1 MLPKN
6 GVRPQLIPEHE
17 INCLSSPQV
26 ELLYEY
32 MLEDKVIDPVRLDLC
47 EYQAIDPID
56 LYHPMEEEDDAK
68 IEVSP
73 YEALVIN
80 DISRK
85 GAIDSLPNPEPQ
97 QETLTADQIPHLNM
111 ELQNKQDMLIS
122 HKKEINLQ
130 DMDHWSVF
138 TEQLR
143 YTIPE
148 IIAPGFDIQ
157 GQGCLD
163 FSPERLNRSDQAK
176 EVSMAPLEFHYMPAS
191 EYLDRYNGIT
201 SELNVNMEYDDAVDV
216 TTTYLGHESI
226 KITDTFHPEQAFPIY
241 SNCHTHGQFVGGG
254 MLDILL
260 DTGASKSYMSKA
272 FYMRHPHLHKYPK
285 FNSTVRNL
293 QVGNGEL
300 VATLFVIPFVFK
312 VGRHLFEV
320 YTLVSEI
327 QQNMDIILGVK
338 NMFEIEG
345 EISCRTSQFKF
356 LNRSLPIFP
365 LSTHRIKIGAKAY
378 VKAKIPFIERL
389 SGHAIIKLLYK
400 GSLGTMKIRLVDN
413 LTIIQIINNTAS
425 TMYLSP
431 EESIGIVDL
440 RSLGYY
446 NIRPQVMHFNLTGA
460 HNLFSKWNLDLRF
473 EEHFTKIFTQNV
485 RYRKREVA
493 SKQQDPYPWLDED
506 DPRRKMTDEEI
517 LYKYIDLSE
526 SHLTRREKEEVMD
539 LIITH
544 KKAFSLRD
552 EIGKCPD
559 IKVNIEVNDPS
570 TFFVRP
576 FPIAEEDKPLMD
588 KCMQKLVS
596 LGILS
601 KNSTTHTSPVMLVA
615 RKGNERKRPVVDFR
629 LLNTRIVR
637 RNTSTPLLRDIFI
650 MLGRAQ
656 CEVLSC
662 VDLKEAFHSLPL
674 TSEAKEFCGIL
685 PYFGSPHFRY
695 EVLPMGLAISPQVW
709 IDYIENI
716 LCGMAD
722 KQDYIA
728 IMDDLLVHGL
738 KDNHLDRLEA
748 LFKAMVK
755 HGLKLS
761 PKKCQLFMKH
771 LTYMGNVFHI
781 NGSTISITPLQSR
794 IEAIQKLQ
802 PPTNVR
808 GCKSFCGVVNYLSIF
823 CRDLQK
829 LLKPIY
835 DLTKKGRP
843 FIWQEEQQQAFDLIK
858 ERMVNP
864 PILHLPKPG
873 GRFILYCDSS
883 RTHTGSSLWQIQEG
897 KPKLIGYAS
906 KSLPAPAVNYSV
918 TELEMTGMAVNI
930 HLWRHLLHRVEFDCA
945 VDHRAIPYIMK
956 AKTLPATT
964 RIMRL
969 LEILSGYAFNLYFV
983 KGKDMKICDFLSR
996 IDVDRG
1002 NPGEVIPISFN
1013 SFSMLNTIRK
1023 VTLQQANKLLIAT
1036 RSSTKAE
1043 GTTLP
1048 PVHGIQK
1055 HLDPAIK
1062 PEHDKSVPDQNK
1074 QKGPTSAD
1082 AKPKVLL
1089 RPRLPAS
1096 QIAKKRLIDKSIKLL
1111 NRPKPYINLPK
1122 RIPQVPNQRPIT
1134 QKDINIPNHEPIV
1147 KRESLQRQLGKEVD
1161 NTIPPLTNN
1170 EPIVHN
1176 PSPIRHFEP
1185 NPLLEIPQQAKE
1197 PQEVNRQNLTP
1208 NTGNPNAIQDPF
1220 DTQMEVPFSED
1231 IVEPV
1236 FKRPD
1241 MADFEIPPVLE
1252 EMIPDGTLIH
1262 RHLPKQSDLDK
1273 ILTQI
1278 NRKYLR
1284 KMHLPCSL
1292 RDMQAAYMQSP
1303 HFCDIYNALMFNRY
1317 PKQRRAIEKLQQ
1329 TMLSQ
1334 YIIQGGLLYI
1344 YIKNNF
1350 GEQEPILCVPPSKID
1365 IFLDQYHT
1373 SLLGGHSGITKCYQ
1387 TLKQRI
1393 YCPNLPYYVRLYII
1407 SCHICQLFKGSKKF
1421 DRPLM
1426 KRFYDINTPTM
1437 TNISMDIKHMPPSKS
1452 PYKYILVL
1460 LCDISNFLVATPM
1473 KKATAEEVCSIL
1485 FDNFMAYYA
1494 IPKRIICDQDPAFM
1508 SSLCQWFFKAYG
1520 IQLITVS
1527 PTNHKSLQAE
1537 HGIKSLS
1544 SILMKH
1550 LSGLGDDWH
1559 LYTRPAML
1567 TYNTYNT
1574 PNLDNLSPFELAL
1587 GRKPILVPRLENTP
1601 HVPVTGTFAK
1611 AKQLHEQKLKY
1622 LREKLQKFRDS
1633 RLALQN
1639 KDKEFHGYT
1648 VGQIVYMYHPR
1659 GSLLQTASKKIKC
1672 EFVGPLA
1679 IYKCVSPN
1687 QFLLMSLDGY
1697 LYPFL
1702 VEETRIKP
1710 GFIPTTRGNV
1720 SHLAELKKII
1730 SSRLQLQGI

>member
-148 IIAPGFDIQ
+148 IISPGFDIQ

-176 EVSMAPLEFHYMPAS
+176 KVSMAPLEFHYMPAS

-201 SELNVNMEYDDAVDV
+201 SELNVNMEYDDAIDV

-254 MLDILL
+254 TLDILL

-300 VATLFVIPFVFK
+300 VDTLFVIPFVFK

-425 TMYLSP
+425 SMYLSP

-1062 PEHDKSVPDQNK
+1062 PEHDKPVPDQNK
-1074 QKGPTSAD
+1074 QKGPTSDD

-1122 RIPQVPNQRPIT
+1122 KIPQVPNQRPIT

-1208 NTGNPNAIQDPF
+1208 NTGKPNAIQDPF

-1344 YIKNNF
+1344 YIRNNF

-1730 SSRLQLQGI
+1730 SSRLQL

>member
-272 FYMRHPHLHKYPK
+272 FYMRHSHLHKYPK

-738 KDNHLDRLEA
+738 KDNHLGRLEA

-1002 NPGEVIPISFN
+1002 NPGEVISISFN

-1062 PEHDKSVPDQNK
+1062 PEHDKPVPDQNK

-1208 NTGNPNAIQDPF
+1208 NTGNPNAILDPF

>member
-1 MLPKN
+1 
-6 GVRPQLIPEHE
+6 
-17 INCLSSPQV
+17 
-26 ELLYEY
+26 
-32 MLEDKVIDPVRLDLC
+32 
-47 EYQAIDPID
+47 
-56 LYHPMEEEDDAK
+56 
-68 IEVSP
+68 
-73 YEALVIN
+73 
-80 DISRK
+80 
-85 GAIDSLPNPEPQ
+85 
-97 QETLTADQIPHLNM
+97 
-111 ELQNKQDMLIS
+111 
-122 HKKEINLQ
+122 
-130 DMDHWSVF
+130 
-138 TEQLR
+138 
-143 YTIPE
+143 
-148 IIAPGFDIQ
+148 
-157 GQGCLD
+157 
-163 FSPERLNRSDQAK
+163 
-176 EVSMAPLEFHYMPAS
+176 
-191 EYLDRYNGIT
+191 
-201 SELNVNMEYDDAVDV
+201 
-216 TTTYLGHESI
+216 
-226 KITDTFHPEQAFPIY
+226 
-241 SNCHTHGQFVGGG
+241 
-254 MLDILL
+254 
-260 DTGASKSYMSKA
+260 
-272 FYMRHPHLHKYPK
+272 
-285 FNSTVRNL
+285 
-293 QVGNGEL
+293 
-300 VATLFVIPFVFK
+300 
-312 VGRHLFEV
+312 
-320 YTLVSEI
+320 
-327 QQNMDIILGVK
+327 
-338 NMFEIEG
+338 
-345 EISCRTSQFKF
+345 
-356 LNRSLPIFP
+356 
-365 LSTHRIKIGAKAY
+365 
-378 VKAKIPFIERL
+378 
-389 SGHAIIKLLYK
+389 
-400 GSLGTMKIRLVDN
+400 
-413 LTIIQIINNTAS
+413 
-425 TMYLSP
+425 
-431 EESIGIVDL
+431 
-440 RSLGYY
+440 
-446 NIRPQVMHFNLTGA
+446 
-460 HNLFSKWNLDLRF
+460 
-473 EEHFTKIFTQNV
+473 
-485 RYRKREVA
+485 
-493 SKQQDPYPWLDED
+493 
-506 DPRRKMTDEEI
+506 
-517 LYKYIDLSE
+517 
-526 SHLTRREKEEVMD
+526 
-539 LIITH
+539 
-544 KKAFSLRD
+544 
-552 EIGKCPD
+552 
-559 IKVNIEVNDPS
+559 
-570 TFFVRP
+570 
-576 FPIAEEDKPLMD
+576 MD

-596 LGILS
+596 LGILT

-650 MLGRAQ
+650 MLGKAQ
-656 CEVLSC
+656 CEVLNC

-674 TSEAKEFCGIL
+674 SPEAKEFCGIL

-716 LCGMAD
+716 LCGMTD
-722 KQDYIA
+722 KQDYIP

-738 KDNHLDRLEA
+738 KGNHLDRLEA
-748 LFKAMVK
+748 LFKAMIK

-794 IEAIQKLQ
+794 IEAIQRLQ
-802 PPTNVR
+802 PPTNVK

-823 CRDLQK
+823 CRDLQR

-843 FIWQEEQQQAFDLIK
+843 FTWQEEQQQAFDLIK
-858 ERMVNP
+858 ERMINP
-864 PILHLPKPG
+864 PILYLPKPG

-945 VDHRAIPYIMK
+945 VDHTAIPYIMK
-956 AKTLPATT
+956 AKSLPATT

-1013 SFSMLNTIRK
+1013 SFSMLNTMRK

-1048 PVHGIQK
+1048 PVHGVQK
-1055 HLDPAIK
+1055 HLDPAVK
-1062 PEHDKSVPDQNK
+1062 PQHDKPVLGQNK

-1096 QIAKKRLIDKSIKLL
+1096 QIAKKRLIDRSIKLL
-1111 NRPKPYINLPK
+1111 NKPRPHVNWPR
-1122 RIPQVPNQRPIT
+1122 RISQVPNQRPIIT
-1134 QKDINIPNHEPIV
+1134 RETGKSNQEPLVRREPPQKQLRNDI
-1147 KRESLQRQLGKEVD
+1147 D
-1161 NTIPPLTNN
+1161 NTTPPLTNN
-1170 EPIVHN
+1170 EPVAHD
-1176 PSPIRHFEP
+1176 PTPIRHFEP
-1185 NPLLEIPQQAKE
+1185 SPLSEIPQQARE
-1197 PQEVNRQNLTP
+1197 PQETTKQNPIPSTE
-1208 NTGNPNAIQDPF
+1208 NPYV
-1220 DTQMEVPFSED
+1220 TQMEVPFSED

-1236 FKRPD
+1236 FKRPE
-1241 MADFEIPPVLE
+1241 MTDFEIPPVLE

-1262 RHLPKQSDLDK
+1262 KHLPKQSDIDK

-1334 YIIQGGLLYI
+1334 YVIQGGLLYI
-1344 YIKNNF
+1344 YMQNNF

-1365 IFLDQYHT
+1365 VFLDQYHT

-1393 YCPNLPYYVRLYII
+1393 YCPNLPYYIRLYII

-1426 KRFYDINTPTM
+1426 RRFYDINTPTM

-1485 FDNFMAYYA
+1485 FDNFIAYYA
-1494 IPKRIICDQDPAFM
+1494 VPKRIICDQDPAFM

-1544 SILMKH
+1544 NILMKH

-1601 HVPVTGTFAK
+1601 HVPVTGTFSK
-1611 AKQLHEQKLKY
+1611 AKQIHEQRLKY

-1648 VGQIVYMYHPR
+1648 LGRIVYMYHPR

-1710 GFIPTTRGNV
+1710 GFVPTTRGNV

-1730 SSRLQLQGI
+1730 RSRLQLQGI